1 MPTSPYGQVN
11 PPVRRMMVGDA
22 SEHTRFIRMT
32 STIAPYA
39 SQNQAARPT
48 LLGWRD
54 MQASRDVRVIM
65 PILAAFKS
73 FVPNR

>member
-11 PPVRRMMVGDA
+11 PPLARMMVGDA
-22 SEHTRFIRMT
+22 SEHTRFIRMA

-39 SQNQAARPT
+39 AQNQAAIPNN
-48 LLGWRD
+48 LGWRN
-54 MQASRDVRVIM
+54 MQATRDVKVM
-65 PILAAFKS
+65 LPILGAFKS

>member
-11 PPVRRMMVGDA
+11 PPVRRAMVGDA
-22 SEHTRFIRMT
+22 SEHTRFIRMS
-32 STIAPYA
+32 STLLPYA
-39 SQNQAARPT
+39 SQNQSARPS

-54 MQASRDVRVIM
+54 MQARRDVGVIT
-65 PILAAFKS
+65 PILGAFKS

>member
-22 SEHTRFIRMT
+22 SEHTRFIRMAAT
-32 STIAPYA
+32 LAPYQT
-39 SQNQAARPT
+39 QNQSARPN

-54 MQASRDVRVIM
+54 MQANRDVRTIM
-65 PILAAFKS
+65 PILGAFKS
-73 FVPNR
+73 YIPNR

>member
-11 PPVRRMMVGDA
+11 PPVRRAMVGDA
-22 SEHTRFIRMT
+22 SEHTRFIRMS
-32 STIAPYA
+32 STLLPYA
-39 SQNQAARPT
+39 SQNQSARPS

-54 MQASRDVRVIM
+54 MQARSDVGVIT
-65 PILAAFKS
+65 PILGAFKS

>member
-11 PPVRRMMVGDA
+11 PPVRRAMVGDA
-22 SEHTRFIRMT
+22 SEHTRFIRMS

-39 SQNQAARPT
+39 SQNQGASPN
-48 LLGWRD
+48 LLGWRS
-54 MQASRDVRVIM
+54 MQATRDVRVIM
-65 PILAAFKS
+65 PILGAFKS

>member
-1 MPTSPYGQVN
+1 MPTSPFGQVN
-11 PPVRRMMVGDA
+11 PPVRRAMVGDA
-22 SEHTRFIRMT
+22 SEFTRFVRMS

-39 SQNQAARPT
+39 SQNQAAKPS

-65 PILAAFKS
+65 PILGAFKS